1 MQLVAACICLAALS
15 SCDSGGGAGSGTP
28 ATYTLGSGGAL
39 CGKEKLETALA
50 YKAIQDGDKAGVAGL
65 VARGDADYLES
76 GTAVHAFAE
85 DGELSR
91 VSVTS
96 GTDLGKQCWIPTKML
111 GTRNNSN

>member
-1 MQLVAACICLAALS
+1 M
-15 SCDSGGGAGSGTP
+15 
-28 ATYTLGSGGAL
+28 

-65 VARGDADYLES
+65 VARGDVDYLES
-76 GTAVHAFAE
+76 GTTVHAFAE
-85 DGELSR
+85 DGEFSR

-96 GTDLGKQCWIPTKML
+96 GTDLGKQCWMPTKML